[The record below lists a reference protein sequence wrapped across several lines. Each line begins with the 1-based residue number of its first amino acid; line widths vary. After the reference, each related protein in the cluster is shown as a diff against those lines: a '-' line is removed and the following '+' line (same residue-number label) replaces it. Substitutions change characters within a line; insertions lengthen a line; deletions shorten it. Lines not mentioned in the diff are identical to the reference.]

1 MLIDRIPLLRALSNS
16 WEGAVMSLIVEPMVG
31 ERLITIHIQVCRFYF
46 LERIDE
52 SGVIKV
58 VYPSRG

>member
-1 MLIDRIPLLRALSNS
+1 MLIDRIPLLRALSDS

-46 LERIDE
+46 FGANR
-52 SGVIKV
+52 
-58 VYPSRG
+58 